1 MMEPKDHDP
10 MPANRLDPELARE
23 IDALMSGRV
32 PPRPTVIVVG
42 DDDVIGFTPA
52 PGWKPSS

>member
-1 MMEPKDHDP
+1 MEPKDHDP

-32 PPRPTVIVVG
+32 PPRPTVIVIG
-42 DDDVIGFTPA
+42 DDDVMGFTPA
-52 PGWKPSS
+52 PGWTSSS